1 MDKDLPKNQDTT
13 QVTPPAATPGAQE
26 TEKIATIRKE
36 LGEAARERERRE
48 VEPGVE
54 KVEVKEIPLPGEVV
68 KVPPDLAEIGMEPVI
83 PPTVPEE
90 LQPKA
95 QIVTLP
101 ATRTE
106 IKAGL
111 TQPLVD
117 SVRWLYTLFD
127 RLIKKAGGGFRYVL
141 RKLG

>member
-48 VEPGVE
+48 VEPGV
-54 KVEVKEIPLPGEVV
+54 KEIPLPEDVV

-141 RKLG
+141 KKLG